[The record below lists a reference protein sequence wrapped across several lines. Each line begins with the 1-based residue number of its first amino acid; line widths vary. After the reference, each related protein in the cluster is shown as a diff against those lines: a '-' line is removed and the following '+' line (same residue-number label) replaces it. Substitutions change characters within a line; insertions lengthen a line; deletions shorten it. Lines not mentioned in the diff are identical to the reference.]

1 MKTFYSSKE
10 AKGKIKKPVVALG
23 NFDGVHLAHQKMF
36 ELTRK
41 LANKIHGIPSVY
53 TFHPSPVKVLS
64 PDSSPPLIS
73 TISQKIELIKK
84 CKMKGLIL
92 EPFSIE
98 FARLTPEA
106 FFETILCD
114 RLQIAGAVAGYDFT
128 FGTKRS
134 GTAETLEKL
143 CRQKNIPCKI
153 LDAHLLGETL
163 ISSTQIRQL
172 IHQGD
177 IEKANSLL
185 GHRFEL
191 IGTVVHG
198 EKVGKTIGFPTVN
211 TLIENELFPPVGVYA
226 THVRFGLRTYLSV
239 TNIGY
244 RPTFGGKKLTV
255 ETHLLNFK
263 KRIYGKKIRI
273 EFIKKIRDE
282 KKFSSPQDLAKQIV
296 SDIAKA
302 DKIFKNEK

>member
-1 MKTFYSSKE
+1 MKIFYSSKE

-36 ELTRK
+36 DLTRK
-41 LANKIHGIPSVY
+41 LANKLHGNPTVY
-53 TFHPSPVKVLS
+53 TFYPNPVKVLS
-64 PDSSPPLIS
+64 PTSSPPLIS
-73 TISQKIELIKK
+73 TVSQKIELIKK
-84 CKMKGLIL
+84 YKMKGLIL

-98 FARLTPEA
+98 FARLTPEI
-106 FFETILCD
+106 FFQMILCD
-114 RLQIAGAVAGYDFT
+114 RLQIAGVVAGYDFT

-143 CRQKNIPCKI
+143 CKEKKIPYKI

-163 ISSTQIRQL
+163 ISSTQIRLL

-177 IEKANSLL
+177 IEKANCLL

-191 IGTVVHG
+191 VGKVVHG

-211 TLIENELFPPVGVYA
+211 TAIENELLPSIGVYA
-226 THVRFGLRTYLSV
+226 TCVRFGLRTYLSV

-244 RPTFGGKKLTV
+244 RPTFGGKKLNV
-255 ETHLLNFK
+255 ETHLLNFRK
-263 KRIYGKKIRI
+263 KIYGKKIRI

-282 KKFSSPQDLAKQIV
+282 KKFSTPQDLIKQIT
-296 SDIAKA
+296 SDITEAN
-302 DKIFKNEK
+302 KIFKNEK